1 MARLKPGKH
10 QLPTLDTGPVPLVYI
25 REQARKQLL
34 EVVDLRRGK
43 KALVL
48 DPAISGPLGLLDTS
62 LTDLLTEHGVV
73 KLLYLEPGKRLDDPS
88 YNATEPR
95 LSDVRSVLYLVRP
108 TVANAQAVAAQIKS
122 RNKFELHDFSVC
134 FIPRRTI
141 ACERILEEEGV
152 LGDVVIGASVGR
164 SVGRWVRQ
172 RMDFETCRT
181 TCEEVCPHT
190 TCDTQESLIAEGRGR
205 GGLSPAQPPG
215 EGSGQEMGLG
225 GRVPCRVRTVWAH
238 LHWLSFAKVRVVIKK
253 MSQRTQTDSSSR
265 LPLGAPLP
273 PAPPP
278 TPVALPA
285 GEYCL
290 DMVPY
295 DDDVIS
301 LELDTAFYDCVC
313 DGDSTPLYYTAAAIT
328 RLQALFGI
336 IPRVQGKGPAAAAV
350 RDMCFR
356 MRRESSG
363 LLAAPPLGGG
373 SNGAGAGGS
382 GFGIGSGRIDRL
394 ILLDRE
400 VDLITPMMTQI
411 TFEGLIDEIT
421 GIRHGSVP
429 WQSKDKRAGEAGDS
443 HGPGGSRA
451 PVSRLP
457 LNSTDIFFREFR
469 DLPFHIAIMRLQQYA
484 LEARRE
490 FGDMKNKNF
499 TELKNY
505 VKDVPKVYML
515 DRLSDIAVPPA
526 EQVKQQA
533 FHDRLNK
540 EQAIVEGY
548 EPEANVAFIEELMY
562 KGADLMEVLR
572 LLVLLSTVGGGLPR
586 RQLDSLRSEVLHT
599 YGHQHLLTLNAL
611 EKSGLL
617 KAAPGTR
624 SPFHSV
630 RKALQLIV
638 PEQEGPAGGGAGA
651 GSAAMDTP
659 SDVSHLWKGYA
670 PLSIRLVETALRSG
684 WGPQLEV
691 LAHLPGSQ
699 FDVLQ
704 TVDSNGMPVEKPYKA
719 TAGASAS
726 GGLGTTSS
734 ISGTSGGGGVGSSG
748 SLQGTGSLGAGSS
761 AAAAA
766 SSSSG
771 GQQQQAETVLV
782 AFIGGVTFAEI
793 SALRFLS
800 SRPEWPYRFLVLTTK
815 IVNGRTLLQTFV
827 DPLANEF
834 SASG

>member
-152 LGDVVIGASVGR
+152 LGDVVI
-164 SVGRWVRQ
+164 
-172 RMDFETCRT
+172 
-181 TCEEVCPHT
+181 
-190 TCDTQESLIAEGRGR
+190 
-205 GGLSPAQPPG
+205 
-215 EGSGQEMGLG
+215 
-225 GRVPCRVRTVWAH
+225 
-238 LHWLSFAKVRVVIKK
+238 
-253 MSQRTQTDSSSR
+253 
-265 LPLGAPLP
+265 
-273 PAPPP
+273 
-278 TPVALPA
+278 